1 LPDTQ
6 LSVVM
11 PAYLEAESLTQLLPA
26 IIDALADLCPRH
38 EILVVDAM
46 EALDNTAEIC
56 ARHGVRHLH
65 RTGGNAYG
73 DAVRTGLGQAKGEFF
88 LLMDADGSHDPKYIK
103 DLWNARA
110 SADVVIGSRY
120 VPGGRTENPLL
131 LIWMSRIL
139 NYMYKFAFR
148 IQVNDVSNS
157 FRLYRGDQIRALTL
171 VSNDFDIVEEI
182 LIRLIFG
189 PAQARVVEI
198 PVSFERRMAGRTKR
212 NLWLFML
219 SYYGS
224 IRTLRK
230 FRAAELRKGRG

>member
-1 LPDTQ
+1 MQ

-11 PAYLEAESLTQLLPA
+11 PAYLEAESLRQLLPA
-26 IIDALADLCPRH
+26 IAAAVADLGPY
-38 EILVVDAM
+38 EILVVDTMAP
-46 EALDNTAEIC
+46 LDDTAEIC
-56 ARHGVRHLH
+56 ARHGARHLR

-73 DAVRTGLGQAKGEFF
+73 DAVRTGIGHADGDFV

-103 DLWNARA
+103 DLWNARQ

-120 VPGGRTENPLL
+120 VRGGRTENPLP

-139 NYMYKFAFR
+139 NYMYQFSFR
-148 IQVNDVSNS
+148 IPVNDVSNS
-157 FRLYRGDQIRALTL
+157 FRLYRGDQLRPLTL
-171 VSNDFDIVEEI
+171 VSDNFDIVEEI

-189 PAQARVVEI
+189 PAQARIVEI
-198 PVSFERRMAGRTKR
+198 PVCFERRMAGRTKR
-212 NLWLFML
+212 NLLLFML

-230 FRAAELRKGRG
+230 FRAAELKKRRGSCI